1 MTFDG
6 IDRPLQSYTR
16 ALAASGFV
24 IEQLREPQ
32 PSEADLQRA
41 QELAPA
47 ARKPYFIHL
56 CCSPPP
62 ELKPLLLVPRV
73 LHSRLWGAL
82 LEMPLPA
89 SIQSVGGVAVALTQ
103 AQLVTAIAD
112 RSLSSECSLPRA
124 DVQLSGAA

>member
-1 MTFDG
+1 MVRNRLTTTFDG

-56 CCSPPP
+56 CC
-62 ELKPLLLVPRV
+62 R
-73 LHSRLWGAL
+73 
-82 LEMPLPA
+82 
-89 SIQSVGGVAVALTQ
+89 
-103 AQLVTAIAD
+103 
-112 RSLSSECSLPRA
+112 LSSNPS
-124 DVQLSGAA
+124 